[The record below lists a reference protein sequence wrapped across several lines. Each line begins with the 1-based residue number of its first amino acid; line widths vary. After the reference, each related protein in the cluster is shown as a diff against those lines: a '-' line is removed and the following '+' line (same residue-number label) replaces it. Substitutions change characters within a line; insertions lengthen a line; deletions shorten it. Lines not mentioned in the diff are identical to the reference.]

1 MVAGRTALVG
11 ARERANSE
19 SPRTRNRYKKQA
31 RRNSRNDRGAGN
43 TEEEVRGASG
53 DLETDRKEGSSLADG
68 SRNRL
73 RTVDRPGDRRS
84 DRVKMRHPTLQC
96 KV

>member
-1 MVAGRTALVG
+1 
-11 ARERANSE
+11 
-19 SPRTRNRYKKQA
+19 
-31 RRNSRNDRGAGN
+31 
-43 TEEEVRGASG
+43 
-53 DLETDRKEGSSLADG
+53 LADG